1 MTKSAHKFT
10 PRRAAFNKFVRQRAH
25 QEGILFNAAL
35 EKTFL
40 PAGIKADY
48 SSERHYRQHSG
59 RKGMQKNSSVVDEGD
74 LFIRNEDH
82 DDVHDFKTDF
92 NLIDSYDT
100 SDTTHHTVMKVS
112 LLDIA
117 RPAKQRGAAKDFEVV
132 QKLRNVIVLEDNGLE
147 YQWEDDEWEHIYDE
161 RLAEEQR
168 SYSSVL
174 RGNDSET

>member
-1 MTKSAHKFT
+1 MTKSAHKVT
-10 PRRAAFNKFVRQRAH
+10 PRRAAFNKFVRQKAH
-25 QEGILFNAAL
+25 REGILFNAAL

-48 SSERHYRQHSG
+48 SSEHHYPQSSG
-59 RKGMQKNSSVVDEGD
+59 RKWANSAFISNVDDGE
-74 LFIRNEDH
+74 LFIRDEDVY
-82 DDVHDFKTDF
+82 DYKIDF

-100 SDTTHHTVMKVS
+100 LTSNTTHHTDMKVS

-117 RPAKQRGAAKDFEVV
+117 RPAKRKGAAKDFEVV

-161 RLAEEQR
+161 EFVEEQR

-174 RGNDSET
+174 RGNET